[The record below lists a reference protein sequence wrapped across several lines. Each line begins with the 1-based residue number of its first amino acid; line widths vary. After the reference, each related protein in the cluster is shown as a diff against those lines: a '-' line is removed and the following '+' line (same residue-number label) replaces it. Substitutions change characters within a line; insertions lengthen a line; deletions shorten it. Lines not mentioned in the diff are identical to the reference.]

1 MTSIEKGDSAYA
13 ATELTDDKWTTV
25 TGGQHLILTKQ
36 PGGEVV
42 FTSGFAQRGTVVVE
56 DLKFDNGLIQI
67 ADSVMRIPENL
78 EQTARRAYNDLEAFV
93 GALYTADLMSEV
105 TKQKDVTIFAPR
117 NAAFQQL
124 AGTFEKMDKE
134 TLKRVLR
141 YHIVPGKESHIWE
154 LKNTTVLNTADNG
167 NNITIT
173 RHTNFIYVNSAEIIQ
188 TDILISNGLVHMI
201 DNVLNPL
208 DNDARPDTT
217 RTAAQV
223 PVFTLQGE
231 TATGTSVPTPFTTA
245 LPCMTSCPVTGA
257 TDAGS
262 TPTGAATTAQAAG
275 TSKST
280 NAAAAPRCTGLV
292 GAGVGVGLAVGA
304 MMVGL

>member
-1 MTSIEKGDSAYA
+1 MSSIDKGDSAYA
-13 ATELTDDKWTTV
+13 ATELTDVPWTTV

-78 EQTARRAYNDLEAFV
+78 EQTARRAYLDLEAFV
-93 GALYTADLMSEV
+93 GALYTADLMDEV
-105 TKQKDVTIFAPR
+105 TSQKDITIFAPR

-124 AGTFEKMDKE
+124 AGTFAKMDKD

-141 YHIVPGKESHIWE
+141 YHIVPGQVSHIWE
-154 LKNTTVLNTADNG
+154 LKNTTVLNTADKG
-167 NNITIT
+167 NNVTIT
-173 RHTNFIYVNSAEIIQ
+173 RHTNFIYVNAAEIIQ

-208 DNDARPDTT
+208 DSDSRPDTT
-217 RTAAQV
+217 RTAPQV
-223 PVFTLQGE
+223 PVFTLQGD
-231 TATGTSVPTPFTTA
+231 TATGTSVPVPFTTA
-245 LPCMTSCPVTGA
+245 LPCTVSCPG
-257 TDAGS
+257 TDA
-262 TPTGAATTAQAAG
+262 TNTAAAPTGAKTTQAAG

-280 NAAAAPRCTGLV
+280 NAAVAPRCTGLV

>member
-1 MTSIEKGDSAYA
+1 MTSIDKGDSAYA
-13 ATELTDDKWTTV
+13 STELTDDKYTTV

-56 DLKFDNGLIQI
+56 DLKFDKGLVQI
-67 ADSVMRIPENL
+67 VDSVMRVPESL
-78 EQTARRAYNDLEAFV
+78 EATARRAYTDLEAFV
-93 GALYTADLMSEV
+93 GALYTADLMDEV
-105 TKQKDVTIFAPR
+105 TKQKDITIFAPR

-124 AGTFEKMDKE
+124 AGTFGKMDKE

-141 YHIVPGKESHIWE
+141 YHIVPGQESHIWE
-154 LKNTTVLNTADNG
+154 LKNTTVLNTADTG
-167 NNITIT
+167 NHITIT

-208 DNDARPDTT
+208 ENDARPDTT

-223 PVFTLQGE
+223 PVFTLQGD
-231 TATGTSVPTPFTTA
+231 TATGTTVPTPFTSA
-245 LPCMTSCPVTGA
+245 LPCTASCPVTGA
-257 TDAGS
+257 TNA
-262 TPTGAATTAQAAG
+262 PTGTAATNTQAAG

-280 NAAAAPRCTGLV
+280 NAGVAPRCTGLV